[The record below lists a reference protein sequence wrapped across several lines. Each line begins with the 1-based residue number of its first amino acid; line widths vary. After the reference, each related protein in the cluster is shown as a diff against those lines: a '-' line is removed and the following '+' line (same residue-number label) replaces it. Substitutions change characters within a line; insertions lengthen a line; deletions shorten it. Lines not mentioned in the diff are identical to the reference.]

1 MLSMVES
8 MDAESKSTKNWLRR
22 VKWKMWV
29 KEVENFFCSFPLF
42 VFRVSYP
49 ELVCLGL

>member
-29 KEVENFFCSFPLF
+29 KEVENFFARFPYLSFAFLIPNSC
-42 VFRVSYP
+42 V
-49 ELVCLGL
+49 

>member
-8 MDAESKSTKNWLRR
+8 MDAESKSTKKLASES
-22 VKWKMWV
+22 
-29 KEVENFFCSFPLF
+29 EVENVGKRSRKFFCSFFLF

>member
-29 KEVENFFCSFPLF
+29 KEVENFFARFSYLSFAFLIPNSC
-42 VFRVSYP
+42 V
-49 ELVCLGL
+49 